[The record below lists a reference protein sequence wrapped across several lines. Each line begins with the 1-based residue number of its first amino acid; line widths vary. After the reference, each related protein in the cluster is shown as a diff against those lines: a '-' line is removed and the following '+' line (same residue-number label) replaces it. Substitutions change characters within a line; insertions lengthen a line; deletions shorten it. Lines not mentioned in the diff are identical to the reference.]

1 MIKWVKNFKP
11 LVARFQKISFFI
23 LSLVNRNIVFDYRTL
38 FLIKF
43 VECIVFPYF
52 LDL

>member
-11 LVARFQKISFFI
+11 LVARFQKISDFT
-23 LSLVNRNIVFDYRTL
+23 LVNRNIVFDYGTL

-43 VECIVFPYF
+43 AGCIVFPCF